1 MVDLIPR
8 QHLFGNPTRYGHQI
22 SPDGKRLAWV
32 APLDGVLNIWSAP
45 LDDLDAAVP
54 VTRDRRRAVDTF
66 GFAYDGRHLLYV
78 QDADGDENFHVF
90 AADLESGAHRDL
102 TPYPGIAAGIVGM
115 SRIVRNRV
123 LLALN
128 DRDARFH
135 DLHSVDLATGERQLV
150 VQNPGFVGF
159 LIDETYAVRFAAENR
174 RDGSSNLLIR
184 EGETWKRWLTF
195 SAEDARGSGAE
206 NLNTAGNLLFCR
218 DSRGRD
224 TAALTQIDLE
234 SGALRTLA
242 AHDEADI
249 GTVLLDIESR
259 EPIAY
264 SVTHARRSWHVL
276 DERFREDFSFLEGQG
291 LGDYY
296 PSSRSEDDKFWI
308 VVTFSDTRIGEALL
322 YDRTAKTLRPL
333 GSARPE
339 LDGAPLAPMHPSVI
353 RSRDGLDLV
362 SYLTRPLG
370 ADGPGPMVLLVH
382 GGPWARDG
390 FGFDPMHQWLANRGY
405 AALSVN
411 FRSSTG
417 FGKTF
422 LNAGDGEWGRAMDD
436 DLLDAVAWAVAEGVA
451 DPKRVAIMG
460 GSYGG
465 YATLMGLAR
474 NPDTYACGIDLVG
487 PSNLETL
494 VRTIPPYWEAMR
506 AQLHRAIGDPDTEA
520 GMTLIRERSPV
531 YFADRIRAPLMI
543 VQGAN
548 DPRVKQ
554 AESDQMIA
562 ALERG
567 GIPVTYLL
575 YPDEGHGLVRPANRL
590 AFFARAEAFLAR
602 HLGGLCEP
610 IQESEATGSSVQVLR
625 EG

>member
-8 QHLFGNPTRYGHQI
+8 EHLFGNPTRYGHQL
-22 SPDGKRLAWV
+22 SPDGRRLAWV

-45 LDDLDAAVP
+45 LDDLDGAAP
-54 VTRDRRRAVDTF
+54 VTRDRRRAVDSF
-66 GFAYDGRHLLYV
+66 AFAYDGRHLLYV

-90 AADLESGAHRDL
+90 AADLDSGEHRDL

-115 SRIVRNRV
+115 SRLVRDRV

-135 DLHSVDLATGERQLV
+135 DLHSVDLATGERRLV
-150 VQNPGFVGF
+150 AENPGFLGF
-159 LIDETYAVRFAAENR
+159 IIDEHYAVRFAVRNR
-174 RDGSSNLLIR
+174 RDGSSETLIR
-184 EGETWKRWLTF
+184 AGESWTSWLTF
-195 SAEDARGSGAE
+195 SPEDARASGAE
-206 NLNTAGNLLFCR
+206 NLDAAGRVLFCR

-224 TAALTQIDLE
+224 TAALTRIDIA
-234 SGALRTLA
+234 SGAVRTIA

-249 GTVLLDIESR
+249 GTVLHDVETR

-264 SVTHARRSWHVL
+264 SVTHARRRWHVL
-276 DERFREDFSFLEGQG
+276 DPRFAEDFAFLDAQG
-291 LGDYY
+291 LGDWY
-296 PSSRSEDDKFWI
+296 PSSRTEDDAVWI
-308 VVTFSDTRIGEALL
+308 VVARSDTRVGEAAL
-322 YDRTAKTLRPL
+322 YDRRSRSLRPL

-339 LDGAPLAPMHPSVI
+339 LDGAPLVPMHPAVI
-353 RSRDGLDLV
+353 RSRDGLGLV
-362 SYLTRPLG
+362 SYLSRPLG
-370 ADGPGPMVLLVH
+370 AQGPGPLVLLVH
-382 GGPWARDG
+382 GGPWARDS

-417 FGKTF
+417 FGKSF

-451 DPKRVAIMG
+451 DPNRVAIMG

-465 YATLMGLAR
+465 YAALMALCR

-487 PSNLETL
+487 PANLETL

-506 AQLHRAIGDPDTEA
+506 TQLHRAIGDPDTEA
-520 GMTLIRERSPV
+520 GMALIRKRSPV
-531 YFADRIRAPLMI
+531 FFADRIKAPLMI

-554 AESDQMIA
+554 AESDQMVA

-590 AFFARAEAFLAR
+590 AFFARAEAFLER
-602 HLGGLCEP
+602 HLGGRCEP
-610 IQESEATGSSVQVLR
+610 IREGEAAGSSVQVVR

>member
-8 QHLFGNPTRYGHQI
+8 EHLFGNPTRYGHQI
-22 SPDGKRLAWV
+22 SPDGRRLAWV
-32 APLDGVLNIWSAP
+32 APFEGVLNIWSAP
-45 LDDLDAAVP
+45 LDDLDAAQP
-54 VTRDRRRAVDTF
+54 VTRDRRRAVDSF
-66 GFAYDGRHLLYV
+66 AFAYDGRHLLYV

-90 AADLESGAHRDL
+90 AADLDSGEHRDL

-115 SRIVRNRV
+115 SRLVRDRV

-135 DLHSVDLATGERQLV
+135 DLHSVDLATGARELV
-150 VQNPGFVGF
+150 AENPGFAGF
-159 LIDETYAVRFAAENR
+159 LIDDHYAVHFAARNR
-174 RDGSSNLLIR
+174 RDGSSELLIR
-184 EGETWKRWLTF
+184 DGANWKPWLTF
-195 SAEDARGSGAE
+195 PAEDARASGAE
-206 NLNTAGNLLFCR
+206 NLDATGAVLFCR

-224 TAALTQIDLE
+224 TAALTRIDIAGGE
-234 SGALRTLA
+234 TRTLA

-249 GTVLLDIESR
+249 GTVLHDIETR

-264 SVTHARRSWHVL
+264 SVTHARRRWHVL
-276 DERFREDFSFLEGQG
+276 DERFTDDFAFLDGQG
-291 LGDYY
+291 LGDWY
-296 PSSRSEDDKFWI
+296 PASRSEDDALWI
-308 VVTFSDTRIGEALL
+308 VVARSDTRVSEAAL
-322 YDRTAKTLRPL
+322 YDRRTKTLRSL

-339 LDGAPLAPMHPSVI
+339 LEGAPLAPMHPAVI

-362 SYLTRPLG
+362 SYLSRPLG
-370 ADGPGPMVLLVH
+370 AEGPGPLVLLVH
-382 GGPWARDG
+382 GGPWARDS

-417 FGKTF
+417 FGKSF
-422 LNAGDGEWGRAMDD
+422 LNAGDGAWGRAMDD

-451 DPKRVAIMG
+451 DPARVAIMG

-465 YATLMGLAR
+465 YAALMALCR

-487 PSNLETL
+487 PANLETL

-506 AQLHRAIGDPDTEA
+506 AQLHRAIGDPDTEE
-520 GMTLIRERSPV
+520 GMALIRERSPV

-554 AESDQMIA
+554 AESDQMVA
-562 ALERG
+562 ALDASG
-567 GIPVTYLL
+567 VPVTYLL
-575 YPDEGHGLVRPANRL
+575 YPDEGHGLVRPDNRL
-590 AFFARAEAFLAR
+590 AFFARAEGFLAR
-602 HLGGLCEP
+602 HLGGRCEP
-610 IQESEATGSSVQVLR
+610 IREGEAAGSSVQVVR